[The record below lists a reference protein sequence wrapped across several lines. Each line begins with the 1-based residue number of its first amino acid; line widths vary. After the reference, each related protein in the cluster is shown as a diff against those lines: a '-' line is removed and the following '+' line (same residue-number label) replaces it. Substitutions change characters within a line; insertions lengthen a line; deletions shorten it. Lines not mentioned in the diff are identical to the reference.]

1 MLETKNL
8 YIVGITTIKS
18 AIEIFGRGKYCSYF
32 SENDANYI
40 AAIKTKNGFVELFT
54 DDIYNYGNDIEY
66 EKVVKGI
73 KVVFSHEPVTRFMSS
88 ISENISLDELTHI
101 LDSKNKNSVVETDYF
116 LQSVLSIKSKVL
128 YSDLSDNIK
137 KEVIKSLKLLVEE
150 YTTTLI
156 ALKEGRYQ
164 NSNNEVSEF
173 KIKER
178 FFKRLIEIE
187 QRYSLYSDVNTKDLE
202 KSKKEA
208 IRLLK
213 L

>member
-1 MLETKNL
+1 
-8 YIVGITTIKS
+8 
-18 AIEIFGRGKYCSYF
+18 
-32 SENDANYI
+32 
-40 AAIKTKNGFVELFT
+40 
-54 DDIYNYGNDIEY
+54 
-66 EKVVKGI
+66 
-73 KVVFSHEPVTRFMSS
+73 MSS

-128 YSDLSDNIK
+128 YSNLSDNIK
-137 KEVIKSLKLLVEE
+137 KEVIKSLELLVEE
-150 YTTTLI
+150 YTTALI
-156 ALKEGRYQ
+156 AVKEGRYH

-187 QRYSLYSDVNTKDLE
+187 QRFNLYSDVNTKDLE
-202 KSKKEA
+202 KFKKEA